1 MALCT
6 RCGQQTADGMEFC
19 AVCGSHSG
27 PDGPGEPATVRAMT
41 DNADYLRPFAAE
53 EPAYPALSD
62 HAPVA
67 SPAPWP
73 APSPPPGNTPP
84 SGYLPEYLPPPY
96 DSAGQ
101 HDPLDGYLPAPEQ
114 AAPAGQAYSL
124 RGPFTPPTV
133 PPPQGDVLAAGSAAD
148 LSRSYPAQDWYDYAY
163 PGQPV
168 PASQPVPARQ
178 PVPAHQAWPAGQPV
192 PPRQAWPASQPL
204 PAHQPRPASQ
214 PVPPRQP
221 EPPSQPV
228 PGDQPPT
235 ATLPATDG
243 AGAVPVWHRSRP
255 RWTTSAT
262 GRTVGR
268 DGLEIAASKP
278 VRDDGVAGDAVPA
291 RGTGLA
297 GEADPS
303 VPGASR
309 RRGWTGRPRG
319 GRWISAAAAAGVVI
333 IATAAVV
340 ILLNHGRPAP
350 SAGRGSTPGSGAPG
364 QQRQPTAAPK
374 ASSGPL
380 TVTPA
385 AAAGPDA
392 KAVARLVTRYFRA
405 INNHDFALYRT
416 LFSASLRGGL
426 SSAAFARGYGT
437 SRDSLATLQGI
448 TRSGAGELNAAVS
461 FTSHQQSADTPSH
474 SACTTWRIS
483 LYLARQ
489 GHGYVIVSPPAGYKA
504 SFGTCS

>member
-19 AVCGSHSG
+19 AICGSHSG
-27 PDGPGEPATVRAMT
+27 PDGPGEPASVRAMT

-62 HAPVA
+62 HATGT
-67 SPAPWP
+67 SSAPWP
-73 APSPPPGNTPP
+73 APSPPSGDAPP

-96 DSAGQ
+96 DSSGQ
-101 HDPLDGYLPAPEQ
+101 RAPLDGYLPAPEQ
-114 AAPAGQAYSL
+114 AVQTAPAGQAYRL
-124 RGPFTPPTV
+124 RSPFTPLAAQ
-133 PPPQGDVLAAGSAAD
+133 PPQDDVLAAGSAAD
-148 LSRSYPAQDWYDYAY
+148 LSRRYPAQDWYDYSY

-168 PASQPVPARQ
+168 PAGQPMPPGQ
-178 PVPAHQAWPAGQPV
+178 PVPAHQPWPASQPV
-192 PPRQAWPASQPL
+192 PAHRSAPASQPL
-204 PAHQPRPASQ
+204 PPGL
-214 PVPPRQP
+214 P
-221 EPPSQPV
+221 EPPGQRLPA
-228 PGDQPPT
+228 DQPPT

-243 AGAVPVWHRSRP
+243 AGAVPVWHRSRA
-255 RWTTSAT
+255 RWTTSAS

-268 DGLEIAASKP
+268 DGLEIAASAS
-278 VRDDGVAGDAVPA
+278 VRGDETAGDAAPVTVTGPGPA
-291 RGTGLA
+291 AEEDPA
-297 GEADPS
+297 G
-303 VPGASR
+303 PGASGR
-309 RRGWTGRPRG
+309 RYWAGRPHG

-340 ILLNHGRPAP
+340 ILLNHGHPAASTGRTPGP
-350 SAGRGSTPGSGAPG
+350 SASG
-364 QQRQPTAAPK
+364 QQRQPASAPK
-374 ASSGPL
+374 ASTAPL

-405 INNHDFALYRT
+405 INKHDFALYRT

-437 SRDSLATLQGI
+437 SRDSLATLLGI
-448 TRSGAGELNAAVS
+448 TSAGTGELNAAVS

-489 GHGYVIVSPPAGYKA
+489 GHGYVIVSPPAGYRA